1 MFGGRKDVQHT
12 KFVVVKMRELLKTA
26 VFAVLGVIILVG
38 LITFF
43 LRMGAGEE
51 TGQYR
56 DGTYEAAVQ
65 LGTEQAVVSVEIND
79 GKIAQVTMQEMAESV
94 AVMYPM
100 VESTMDEI
108 AAQVIQNQ
116 SAQQVDVSSQQTYSA
131 QVLLDAVAQ
140 CLAQAEA

>member
-1 MFGGRKDVQHT
+1 MQHT

-140 CLAQAEA
+140 CLTQAEA

>member
-1 MFGGRKDVQHT
+1 MQHT

-43 LRMGAGEE
+43 LRMGAGED
-51 TGQYR
+51 TGQYK

-65 LGTEQAVVSVEIND
+65 LGTEQALVSVEIQD
-79 GKIAQVTMQEMAESV
+79 GKIAQVQMQEIAESV

-108 AAQVIQNQ
+108 AAQVVQNQ
-116 SAQQVDVSSQQTYSA
+116 SATQVDVSSQQTYSA

>member
-1 MFGGRKDVQHT
+1 MQHT

-26 VFAVLGVIILVG
+26 VFVVLGVIILVG

>member
-1 MFGGRKDVQHT
+1 MQHT

-56 DGTYEAAVQ
+56 DGTYEAVVQ

-94 AVMYPM
+94 VVMYPM

>member
-1 MFGGRKDVQHT
+1 MQHT

-79 GKIAQVTMQEMAESV
+79 GKIAQVTMQEMAECV

>member
-1 MFGGRKDVQHT
+1 MQHT

-43 LRMGAGEE
+43 LRMGAGED
-51 TGQYR
+51 TGQYK

-65 LGTEQAVVSVEIND
+65 LGTEQAMVSVEIQD
-79 GKIAQVTMQEMAESV
+79 GKIAQVQMQEMAESV

-108 AAQVIQNQ
+108 AAQVVQNQ
-116 SAQQVDVSSQQTYSA
+116 SATQVDVSSQQTYSA

>member
-1 MFGGRKDVQHT
+1 MQHT

-43 LRMGAGEE
+43 LRMGSGED
-51 TGQYR
+51 TGQYK

-65 LGTEQAVVSVEIND
+65 LGTEQAVVSVEIN
-79 GKIAQVTMQEMAESV
+79 GGRIAQVQMQEMAESV

-100 VESTMDEI
+100 VENTMDEI

-116 SAQQVDVSSQQTYSA
+116 SAAQVDVSSQQTYSA

>member
-1 MFGGRKDVQHT
+1 MQHT

>member
-1 MFGGRKDVQHT
+1 MQHT

-140 CLAQAEA
+140 CLAQVEA

>member
-1 MFGGRKDVQHT
+1 M
-12 KFVVVKMRELLKTA
+12 
-26 VFAVLGVIILVG
+26 
-38 LITFF
+38 
-43 LRMGAGEE
+43 
-51 TGQYR
+51 
-56 DGTYEAAVQ
+56 
-65 LGTEQAVVSVEIND
+65 EIND
-79 GKIAQVTMQEMAESV
+79 GKIAQVTIQEMAESV

>member
-1 MFGGRKDVQHT
+1 MQHT

-56 DGTYEAAVQ
+56 DGTYEAVVQ

>member
-1 MFGGRKDVQHT
+1 
-12 KFVVVKMRELLKTA
+12 MRELLKTA

>member
-1 MFGGRKDVQHT
+1 MQHT

-79 GKIAQVTMQEMAESV
+79 GKIAQVTMQKMAESV

>member
-1 MFGGRKDVQHT
+1 MQHT
-12 KFVVVKMRELLKTA
+12 KFVVVKMWELLKTA

>member
-1 MFGGRKDVQHT
+1 MQHT

-43 LRMGAGEE
+43 LRMDAGDE
-51 TGQYR
+51 TGQYQ